1 MTKIKT
7 MTKVEK
13 TPKTTKKVETIEE
26 LTATRDAAIVDLEEK
41 QVKLTESKY
50 SMDFDNVANIS
61 RVMKHLDKS
70 TKWMIKD
77 AALTINLYDNIKL
90 EKARIKALGEEKTI
104 VELGAVDLN
113 TLYKSLTVCEGYG
126 IENAKAF
133 ITLLTNLGSQI
144 SSAMEKLSVDNQK
157 IQGMHVELAE
167 LDKAIEDMSTEKVE
181 ADEIIE

>member
-26 LTATRDAAIVDLEEK
+26 LTATRDAAIVDIEEK

-70 TKWMIKD
+70 TKWMIHMMNFMK
-77 AALTINLYDNIKL
+77 N
-90 EKARIKALGEEKTI
+90 
-104 VELGAVDLN
+104 
-113 TLYKSLTVCEGYG
+113 
-126 IENAKAF
+126 
-133 ITLLTNLGSQI
+133 
-144 SSAMEKLSVDNQK
+144 
-157 IQGMHVELAE
+157 
-167 LDKAIEDMSTEKVE
+167 
-181 ADEIIE
+181 

>member
-1 MTKIKT
+1 M
-7 MTKVEK
+7 
-13 TPKTTKKVETIEE
+13 
-26 LTATRDAAIVDLEEK
+26 
-41 QVKLTESKY
+41 
-50 SMDFDNVANIS
+50 
-61 RVMKHLDKS
+61 
-70 TKWMIKD
+70 
-77 AALTINLYDNIKL
+77 
-90 EKARIKALGEEKTI
+90 
-104 VELGAVDLN
+104 N